1 MLDKIGYLHF
11 KNYFNPDKISIEADK
26 TVKTSQKI
34 KWNYIKV
41 YHNIFIYKFINIFS
55 INFPFNNKLNPNF
68 YNEFLKI
75 NLNDLILRS
84 TNWKNLK
91 ISQIELQHNE
101 KYNYQSSWHRDAK
114 IANLENI
121 VAIIYLRDE
130 NGFRLVPKNLES
142 EMIENS
148 PFSKEKNYKHGYTK
162 LPKKYYHQFD
172 AKAGDVVIF
181 DAGLLHQ
188 GSCKGKRTHLFAR
201 CVENTNSNT
210 IEDNLKPDAL
220 LDNIELESASYNWDF
235 NQNHYT
241 FNKRV
246 KSLFNLILYYLPILK
261 IIKYIIDIK
270 KKKIHFHYS
279 IFQK

>member
-235 NQNHYT
+235 NQNYCL